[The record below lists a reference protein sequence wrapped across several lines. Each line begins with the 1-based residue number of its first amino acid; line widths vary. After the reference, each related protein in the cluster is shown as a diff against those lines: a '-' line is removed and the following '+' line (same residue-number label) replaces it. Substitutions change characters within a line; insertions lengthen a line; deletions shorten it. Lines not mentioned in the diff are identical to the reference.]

1 MTRPSPPVDRELARD
16 VAKQI
21 DRRRI
26 KRRLTLWS
34 ALLAL
39 ISAAA
44 LYLRCGSGLGLG
56 GGVGLGGDGDRASR
70 PTAAVRCAIH
80 VSADGISVGGRTTSR
95 DDAVTGCKAA
105 PGVDV
110 FPTGDARHGDVEAL
124 RTALEAA
131 GARAVVVHPPPR
143 ADRAPPRADRA
154 PPRADRAPGEPRR

>member
-70 PTAAVRCAIH
+70 PDAAVRCEIH
-80 VSADGISVGGRTTSR
+80 VAADGISVGGRPMSR
-95 DDAVTGCKAA
+95 DEAVTKCKNA

-110 FPTGDARHGDVEAL
+110 FPTGDARYGDHVELEAAL
-124 RTALEAA
+124 KAA
-131 GARAVVVHPPPR
+131 GARKVVVHPPPR
-143 ADRAPPRADRA
+143 ADRAPDA
-154 PPRADRAPGEPRR
+154 PTHR